1 MYRITRG
8 NAQDE
13 KYLMLKSC
21 PPESNIY
28 DPPGNRTVKIMLNEK
43 QLSLYNSNGILY
55 PAKMVRRIS
64 ANSVELD
71 ISGLPA
77 GFYLIRCKI
86 ANGYKTF
93 RFVKG

>member
-1 MYRITRG
+1 MMEMESTSVELEASKTNVYPNPATNRIIV
-8 NAQDE
+8 N
-13 KYLMLKSC
+13 
-21 PPESNIY
+21 
-28 DPPGNRTVKIMLNEK
+28 DPTVVLNEK
-43 QLSLYNSNGILY
+43 NMSLYNANGIMY
-55 PAKMVRRIS
+55 QAKMIRRVS